1 MRKETTKERNVLSP
15 ELKERID
22 KALSYLSSTDFSS
35 LSDGTYFIEDE
46 NIYAMI
52 QSFHVSDPIDVEFE
66 THKKYLDIQYVLSG
80 ILEIKVTERN
90 LLIPCT
96 EYDQENDVIF
106 YKRVESDTHL
116 RLYPGE
122 YAILFP
128 TDAHR
133 MVCFP
138 KDGQPADIRKVV
150 VKVLVGG
157 SEK

>member
-35 LSDGTYFIEDE
+35 ISDGTYFIDGED
-46 NIYAMI
+46 IYAMV
-52 QSFHVSDPIDVEFE
+52 QSFHVTNPIDVEFE
-66 THKKYLDIQYVLSG
+66 THEKYLDIQYVLSG
-80 ILEIKVTERN
+80 MLEIKVTERN

-96 EYDQENDVIF
+96 EYDPKNDVIF
-106 YKRVESDTHL
+106 YKRVEDDTHL
-116 RLYPGE
+116 RLYPRE

-138 KDGQPADIRKVV
+138 KEGQFTDIRKVV

-157 SEK
+157 PEK